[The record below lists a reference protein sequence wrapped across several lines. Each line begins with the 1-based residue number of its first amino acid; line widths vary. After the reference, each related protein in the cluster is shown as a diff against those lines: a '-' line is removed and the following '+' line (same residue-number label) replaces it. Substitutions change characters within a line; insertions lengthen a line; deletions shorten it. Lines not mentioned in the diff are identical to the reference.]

1 MIDRISPEKRH
12 QIFWTITIIIS
23 VFITLYSSIY
33 SLSHGIYEVFPF
45 IYFIPIILFVYLYPG
60 KGVYFS
66 LGMSTVYILL
76 VYLYS
81 GFNPQDVA
89 VSTAWFVIFVTIGV
103 VTSSFAEG
111 LREEERKY
119 RGIFENSQAG
129 IFTFDLN
136 TLRITEANLKCV
148 QMLKYD
154 RNDLSGA
161 NLSRIISDAGSLD
174 QFVQQIRMSRETG
187 DLELFFTTR
196 DGQVRQVL
204 VSASLTPGDVAIC
217 SAIDITARKLAEQVI
232 ERARDDLERRVNE
245 RTEELLRVNKE
256 LSAEIEERK
265 RFEAAIRL
273 ANHKINTLSGITR
286 HDILNQI
293 TAIVMY
299 LTLISEMETDDL
311 ISGYL
316 KKIEDVT
323 DLIQKQIWFTQD
335 YQHIGSGEPKWHKV
349 SAVISSVA
357 SGLDKKDVVIVQDVG
372 DLEIFADSG
381 FPKVFVNLI
390 ENALI
395 HGRHVTRIRFSYYE
409 TENGLVLCYE
419 DNGVGIPGELKKLI
433 FRREYSRNTGYG
445 LFLIVE
451 ILSITGLSIIE
462 TGTPGSGARFEIHVP
477 KASYRFSAA
486 TDGNDHSA

>member
-1 MIDRISPEKRH
+1 MIVRIAPEKRH
-12 QIFWTITIIIS
+12 QIFWIITIIIT
-23 VFITLYSSIY
+23 VFITLYSTVY

-45 IYFIPIILFVYLYPG
+45 IYFIPIILFVYLYPA

-66 LGMSTVYILL
+66 LGMSSVYILL
-76 VYLYS
+76 VYTYS

-119 RGIFENSQAG
+119 REIFENSQAG
-129 IFTFDLN
+129 IFTFNAN
-136 TLRITEANLKCV
+136 TLRLTEVNIKCV

-154 RNDLSGA
+154 RAALSGA
-161 NLSRIISDAGSLD
+161 DLSRIITDAGSLER
-174 QFVQQIRMSRETG
+174 FVQKIRMSRETG

-204 VSASLTPGDVAIC
+204 VSATLTQGEVVIC

-232 ERARDDLERRVNE
+232 ERARDDLERRVKE
-245 RTEELLRVNKE
+245 RTEEFLRVNKE

-299 LTLISEMETDDL
+299 LALIREMETDDV
-311 ISGYL
+311 ISAYL

-349 SAVISSVA
+349 SSVISGIA
-357 SGLDKKDVVIVQDVG
+357 SGVDKKDIVIVQDVG

-381 FPKVFVNLI
+381 FSKVFVNLI

-395 HGRHVTRIRFSYYE
+395 HGGHVTRIQFSYYE
-409 TENGLVLCYE
+409 TENDLILRCE
-419 DNGVGIPGELKKLI
+419 DNGIGIPEESKKLI

-451 ILSITGLSIIE
+451 ILSITGLSITE
-462 TGTPGSGARFEIHVP
+462 TGTPGNGARFDIHVP
-477 KASYRFSAA
+477 KTSYRFSTA
-486 TDGNDHSA
+486 TDEK

>member
-1 MIDRISPEKRH
+1 M
-12 QIFWTITIIIS
+12 
-23 VFITLYSSIY
+23 
-33 SLSHGIYEVFPF
+33 
-45 IYFIPIILFVYLYPG
+45 
-60 KGVYFS
+60 
-66 LGMSTVYILL
+66 
-76 VYLYS
+76 
-81 GFNPQDVA
+81 
-89 VSTAWFVIFVTIGV
+89 
-103 VTSSFAEG
+103 
-111 LREEERKY
+111 
-119 RGIFENSQAG
+119 
-129 IFTFDLN
+129 
-136 TLRITEANLKCV
+136 
-148 QMLKYD
+148 
-154 RNDLSGA
+154 
-161 NLSRIISDAGSLD
+161 
-174 QFVQQIRMSRETG
+174 
-187 DLELFFTTR
+187 
-196 DGQVRQVL
+196 
-204 VSASLTPGDVAIC
+204 
-217 SAIDITARKLAEQVI
+217 
-232 ERARDDLERRVNE
+232 NE

-390 ENALI
+390 ENALNHGI
-395 HGRHVTRIRFSYYE
+395 HVNRIRFSYYE
-409 TENGLVLCYE
+409 TENDLILCCE
-419 DNGVGIPGELKKLI
+419 DNGVGVPEESKKLI
-433 FRREYSRNTGYG
+433 FRREYLRNTGYG

-451 ILSITGLSIIE
+451 ILSITGLSITE
-462 TGTPGSGARFEIHVP
+462 TGVPGSGARFEIHVP
-477 KASYRFSAA
+477 KADYRFSAESGGS
-486 TDGNDHSA
+486 TRS

>member
-1 MIDRISPEKRH
+1 MIVRIAPEKRH
-12 QIFWTITIIIS
+12 QIFWIITIIIT
-23 VFITLYSSIY
+23 VFITLYSTVY

-45 IYFIPIILFVYLYPG
+45 IYFIPIILFVYLYPA

-66 LGMSTVYILL
+66 LGMSSVYILL
-76 VYLYS
+76 VYTYS

-119 RGIFENSQAG
+119 REIFENSQAG
-129 IFTFDLN
+129 IFTFNAN
-136 TLRITEANLKCV
+136 TLRLTEVNIKCV

-154 RNDLSGA
+154 RAALSGA
-161 NLSRIISDAGSLD
+161 DLSRIITDAGSLER
-174 QFVQQIRMSRETG
+174 FVQKIRMSRETG

-204 VSASLTPGDVAIC
+204 VSATLTQGEVVIC

-232 ERARDDLERRVNE
+232 ERARDDLERRVKE
-245 RTEELLRVNKE
+245 RTEEFLRVNKE

-299 LTLISEMETDDL
+299 LALIREMETDDV
-311 ISGYL
+311 ISAYL

-349 SAVISSVA
+349 SSVISGIA
-357 SGLDKKDVVIVQDVG
+357 SGVGKKDIVIVQDVG

-381 FPKVFVNLI
+381 FSKVFVNLI

-395 HGRHVTRIRFSYYE
+395 HGGHVTRIQFSYYE
-409 TENGLVLCYE
+409 TENDLILRCE
-419 DNGVGIPGELKKLI
+419 DNGIGIPEESKKLI

-451 ILSITGLSIIE
+451 ILSITGLSITE
-462 TGTPGSGARFEIHVP
+462 TGTPGNGARFDIHVP
-477 KASYRFSAA
+477 KTSYRFSTA
-486 TDGNDHSA
+486 TDEK

>member
-1 MIDRISPEKRH
+1 M
-12 QIFWTITIIIS
+12 
-23 VFITLYSSIY
+23 SIVY
-33 SLSHGIYEVFPF
+33 
-45 IYFIPIILFVYLYPG
+45 ILFVYA
-60 KGVYFS
+60 
-66 LGMSTVYILL
+66 
-76 VYLYS
+76 YS

-89 VSTAWFVIFVTIGV
+89 ISTAWFVIFVTIGV

-129 IFTFDLN
+129 IFTFDMN
-136 TLRITEANLKCV
+136 TLHLTEVNIKCA
-148 QMLKYD
+148 QMLKYN
-154 RNDLSGA
+154 RTDLSGA
-161 NLSRIISDAGSLD
+161 DLSRIITDEESRDRFIR
-174 QFVQQIRMSRETG
+174 QMRMSRETG

-204 VSASLTPGDVAIC
+204 VSASVIPGNVVIC

-273 ANHKINTLSGITR
+273 ANHKINTLSSITR

-299 LTLISEMETDDL
+299 LSLIREMTADD
-311 ISGYL
+311 IVSGYL

-323 DLIQKQIWFTQD
+323 DLIQKQIRFTQD
-335 YQHIGSGEPKWHKV
+335 YQHIGSGEPKWHNV
-349 SAVISSVA
+349 SAVFGTVA
-357 SGLDKKDVVIVQDVG
+357 AGVDKKDVVIVQQVG

-381 FPKVFVNLI
+381 FSKVFVNLI
-390 ENALI
+390 ENALT
-395 HGRHVTRIRFSYYE
+395 HGKHVTLIQFSYYV
-409 TENGLVLCYE
+409 TENDLVLCCE
-419 DNGVGIPGELKKLI
+419 DNGIGIPEDSKKLI
-433 FRREYSRNTGYG
+433 FQREYLRNTGYG

-462 TGTPGSGARFEIHVP
+462 TGTPGNGARFEIHVP
-477 KASYRFSAA
+477 KTSYRFGKVPGKDDRPA
-486 TDGNDHSA
+486 